1 MFPDTCD
8 LAVLSWGYHT
18 RRWHVANSVDIFW
31 LSSAHNSMIV
41 HKPMHPATL
50 GSTQS
55 CVPVYQYQIYLYKLF
70 TRNPA
75 IAEELNGSISVAFT
89 SSCCTGIIYL
99 YLFDVWE
106 QLVRWVLAA
115 LWSLE
120 KITNALRPEEFFS
133 YFARIPYISATMYY
147 GYLNWQYFHLEL
159 TQWMECTSLC

>member
-1 MFPDTCD
+1 MDISALYTPFQKNVDCQTFPDTCD

-18 RRWHVANSVDIFW
+18 RRWHVANSVNILW

-89 SSCCTGIIYL
+89 SSCCTGIYICICL
-99 YLFDVWE
+99 MSENSL
-106 QLVRWVLAA
+106 RWVLA
-115 LWSLE
+115 LPWSLE
-120 KITNALRPEEFFS
+120 KLTNALRPEEF
-133 YFARIPYISATMYY
+133 SAILQE
-147 GYLNWQYFHLEL
+147 YLIFQ
-159 TQWMECTSLC
+159 